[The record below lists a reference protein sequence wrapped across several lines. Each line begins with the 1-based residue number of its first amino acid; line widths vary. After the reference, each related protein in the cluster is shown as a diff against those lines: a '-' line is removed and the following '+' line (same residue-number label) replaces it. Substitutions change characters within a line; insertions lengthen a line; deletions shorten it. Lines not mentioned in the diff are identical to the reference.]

1 MKIRFSVDLRDLLDA
16 EAKMALESR
25 LPEFAAKTLEVS
37 LRDRA
42 ESNARSKIGNGG
54 FGQELAEGIR
64 TRSDGAEVIID
75 HVSNDTNHLA
85 QQQLKIQ
92 HRR

>member
-37 LRDRA
+37 LRDRGEQRQEQDRQRRVRA
-42 ESNARSKIGNGG
+42 GTRRGDPHSIRRRGG
-54 FGQELAEGIR
+54 
-64 TRSDGAEVIID
+64 
-75 HVSNDTNHLA
+75 HH
-85 QQQLKIQ
+85 
-92 HRR
+92 